1 VIQKGVM
8 TISPEDRKRLE
19 ELGELQVRL
28 IFMTTGFSSPF
39 QISARKWLAELDEA
53 QRKRD
58 EAQQRAKL
66 AQQSERTLK
75 AAWIAACAAIGA
87 IVVTILAWI
96 FSLH

>member
-1 VIQKGVM
+1 M

-58 EAQQRAKL
+58 EAQQAKL
-66 AQQSERTLK
+66 AQQSESTLK
-75 AAWIAACAAIGA
+75 AAWIAAIAAIVA
-87 IVVTILAWI
+87 VAFTILAWI
-96 FSLH
+96 FLLH